1 MSQKK
6 LYFFLRQILLLNIFF
21 RFKTSRSGRL
31 YLHTDVKA
39 LILRRPDCDT
49 AAAHANN
56 SILESPNELNIITI
70 VPEPRYSSRID
81 K

>member
-1 MSQKK
+1 MI
-6 LYFFLRQILLLNIFF
+6 FFICF

-31 YLHTDVKA
+31 YLHTDVKM

-56 SILESPNELNIITI
+56 SILESPNELSTITM
-70 VPEPRYSSRID
+70 VPDNPRFSDRIE

>member
-1 MSQKK
+1 M
-6 LYFFLRQILLLNIFF
+6 
-21 RFKTSRSGRL
+21 
-31 YLHTDVKA
+31 

-56 SILESPNELNIITI
+56 SILESPNELSTITM
-70 VPEPRYSSRID
+70 VPDNPRYSDRIE